1 MRSDAIAIEPGCNTA
16 SVSDPA
22 DNPLAK
28 RIAYFRR
35 HFARGR
41 GRKST
46 SLQSAKTLHAAA
58 LTARCELA
66 ALDPNTTPGDLE
78 HLERCAR
85 RAREEMERAYQST
98 PKTSGRR
105 LAGYLAR
112 AASA

>member
-1 MRSDAIAIEPGCNTA
+1 MRSDAIAIEPVCNIA
-16 SVSDPA
+16 SASDPA
-22 DNPLAK
+22 DNPLTK

-35 HFARGR
+35 HFAKGR

-46 SLQSAKTLHAAA
+46 SLQAARTHHAAV
-58 LTARCELA
+58 LTARCEFA
-66 ALDPNTTPGDLE
+66 ALDPATKPGDLE

-85 RAREEMERAYQST
+85 RAREEMELAYGAT

-105 LAGYLAR
+105 LAAYLAR